1 MLSSVIVKQNCCI
14 HTFLFDSGFLK
25 LGFGENMAKIIFL
38 YRGAKQNLC
47 IHSQGNQFSCMYTTE
62 MGNTAKERKFCGLF
76 GDIFKNCEKMS
87 YEAQF
92 AFVWHVVEFAN

>member
-1 MLSSVIVKQNCCI
+1 
-14 HTFLFDSGFLK
+14 
-25 LGFGENMAKIIFL
+25 
-38 YRGAKQNLC
+38 
-47 IHSQGNQFSCMYTTE
+47 MYTTE

-92 AFVWHVVEFAN
+92 AFVWQVVEFVNKQITGCW